1 MKTSISFSLCGDI
14 LVAHEIPHCAEI
26 DRVSKILHQYD
37 FRFGNLETT
46 VHCNEGTPAAFPG
59 GCWTMAHP
67 QRLDELQTLGF
78 NIFNTANNHSMDYGE
93 GGLLATLRHLDER
106 NLPHAGT
113 GKDLQEASRPAYIN
127 RNGVRVA
134 LISVT
139 SSFHDSYLA
148 GSHGTSIP
156 GRPGVAPLRQRSL
169 YEVPSEDFDALE
181 KVIAKSGVNSYHAQ
195 AIKEG
200 YLPKS
205 DNLKLG
211 YYEFVRGEKY
221 KVSTVPNKND
231 MERTLNAIKEARY
244 YADFV
249 VVSVHGH
256 QFMSNG
262 TKEDVPQFLQD
273 FSRQCVEGGANLVAC
288 HGPHLVRGIEHYKH
302 GVIFHGLGNFILQ
315 HDMPTDVPAESYLA
329 SGIRDFSSVGV
340 SELMMD
346 VKSNHGQR
354 GLVTDPK
361 CWQSIIVGVEYE
373 DGVFN
378 ITLYPIELMLNER
391 KGLRG
396 LPRLTQNMDIIQ
408 HIADMSS
415 QYSTEIKIDNNNH
428 YGTIR
433 L

>member
-1 MKTSISFSLCGDI
+1 MKISMSLCGDI
-14 LVAHEIPHCAEI
+14 LVAHEIPRCKELDGVA
-26 DRVSKILHQYD
+26 KILHRYS
-37 FRFGNLETT
+37 FCFGNLETT

-67 QRLDELQTLGF
+67 KRLDELHALGF
-78 NIFNTANNHSMDYGE
+78 NLLNTANNHSMDYGE
-93 GGLLATLRHLDER
+93 GGLIATLKHLDVR
-106 NLPHAGT
+106 GIPHAGT
-113 GKDLQEASRPAYIN
+113 GKDLQDAAQPAYIN
-127 RNGVRVA
+127 KDGVRVA

-148 GSHGTSIP
+148 GPHGTSIP

-181 KVIAKSGVNSYHAQ
+181 KVIEKSGVNSYHAQ

-200 YLPKS
+200 YLSKS

-221 KVSTVPNKND
+221 KATTLPNQMD
-231 MERTLNAIKEARY
+231 VERTMNAIREARY
-244 YADFV
+244 YADFI

-256 QFMSNG
+256 QFIANG

-273 FSRQCVEGGANLVAC
+273 FSRQCIDGGANIVAC
-288 HGPHLVRGIEHYKH
+288 HGPHLVRGIEQYNS

-315 HDMPTDVPAESYLA
+315 HDMPTAVPAESYLA
-329 SGIRDFSSVGV
+329 SGIRDFSSIGVG
-340 SELMMD
+340 ELMMD

-361 CWQSIIVGVEYE
+361 CWQSIIVGLVYE
-373 DGVFN
+373 NGAYD
-378 ITLYPIELMLNER
+378 IKLYPIELMLNDN

-396 LPRLTQNMDIIQ
+396 LPRITKNTEIIK
-408 HIADMSS
+408 HIADMSILYDTHI
-415 QYSTEIKIDNNNH
+415 QIDYQNCC
-428 YGTIR
+428 GS
-433 L
+433 LML